1 MYRFFVKQEQIDME
15 EKKIHITGSDV
26 NHIKNVLRMRQGETI
41 LISAGDN
48 LEYTCLVSEMEAEE
62 VIADISYV
70 QEVGM
75 ELPSKIYLF
84 QGLPKSDKMEMIIQK
99 AVELGVYEVIP
110 VSTARAVVK
119 LDAKKEASKQKRW
132 QTIAE
137 SAAKQSKRMVI
148 PEIHSVMKFSEAVN
162 YAEELDIRFI
172 PYELAENMA
181 HTKKLFEQI
190 EPGQSIGIF
199 IGPEGGFTP
208 EEIELAMNQQVQPI
222 TLGKR
227 ILRTETAGMTVLSI
241 LMFLLEGK
249 EKQVEAY
256 LDNSAT
262 TRCYE
267 EVKDIVVKT
276 MMDDYG
282 NPSAMHQKGVES
294 ERYVKEAAGQI
305 AATLKVQ
312 EKEIYFTSGGTESN
326 NWALI
331 GTALAN
337 RRQGNHIIISSIEHP
352 AVSAPAEFLESQ
364 GFEVT
369 RLGVNAQGQISPEE
383 LKEAIRPETILV
395 SVMFVNNEIGAVE
408 PIAEIG
414 ELIKQ
419 VNPKTYF
426 HVDAIQ
432 AYGKF
437 RILPKK
443 MHIDMLSASGHKIHG
458 PKGTGFLYIS
468 EKMKIVPIIYGGGQQ
483 KGMRSG
489 TDNVPGIAGLGLAS
503 KMVYDHLEEND
514 KHMRGLRTYFVR
526 ELAKMDQVVVHG
538 PQGEEAAPQIV
549 SAAFVGVRSEVLL
562 HTLEERGIYVSA
574 GSACSTHKRSG
585 SPTLTAIGLPKNQM
599 EATVRFSF
607 CETTTR
613 EELDYTLQVL
623 NEVIPMLRR
632 YARH

>member
-1 MYRFFVKQEQIDME
+1 MYRFFVKQEQIDMK

-181 HTKKLFEQI
+181 HTKKLFEH
-190 EPGQSIGIF
+190 

-208 EEIELAMNQQVQPI
+208 EEIELAMNHQVQPI

-249 EKQVEAY
+249 E
-256 LDNSAT
+256 
-262 TRCYE
+262 
-267 EVKDIVVKT
+267 
-276 MMDDYG
+276 
-282 NPSAMHQKGVES
+282 
-294 ERYVKEAAGQI
+294 
-305 AATLKVQ
+305 
-312 EKEIYFTSGGTESN
+312 
-326 NWALI
+326 
-331 GTALAN
+331 
-337 RRQGNHIIISSIEHP
+337 
-352 AVSAPAEFLESQ
+352 
-364 GFEVT
+364 
-369 RLGVNAQGQISPEE
+369 
-383 LKEAIRPETILV
+383 
-395 SVMFVNNEIGAVE
+395 
-408 PIAEIG
+408 
-414 ELIKQ
+414 
-419 VNPKTYF
+419 
-426 HVDAIQ
+426 
-432 AYGKF
+432 
-437 RILPKK
+437 
-443 MHIDMLSASGHKIHG
+443 
-458 PKGTGFLYIS
+458 
-468 EKMKIVPIIYGGGQQ
+468 
-483 KGMRSG
+483 
-489 TDNVPGIAGLGLAS
+489 
-503 KMVYDHLEEND
+503 
-514 KHMRGLRTYFVR
+514 
-526 ELAKMDQVVVHG
+526 
-538 PQGEEAAPQIV
+538 
-549 SAAFVGVRSEVLL
+549 
-562 HTLEERGIYVSA
+562 
-574 GSACSTHKRSG
+574 
-585 SPTLTAIGLPKNQM
+585 
-599 EATVRFSF
+599 
-607 CETTTR
+607 
-613 EELDYTLQVL
+613 
-623 NEVIPMLRR
+623 
-632 YARH
+632 

>member
-1 MYRFFVKQEQIDME
+1 M
-15 EKKIHITGSDV
+15 
-26 NHIKNVLRMRQGETI
+26 
-41 LISAGDN
+41 
-48 LEYTCLVSEMEAEE
+48 
-62 VIADISYV
+62 
-70 QEVGM
+70 
-75 ELPSKIYLF
+75 
-84 QGLPKSDKMEMIIQK
+84 
-99 AVELGVYEVIP
+99 
-110 VSTARAVVK
+110 
-119 LDAKKEASKQKRW
+119 
-132 QTIAE
+132 
-137 SAAKQSKRMVI
+137 
-148 PEIHSVMKFSEAVN
+148 
-162 YAEELDIRFI
+162 
-172 PYELAENMA
+172 
-181 HTKKLFEQI
+181 
-190 EPGQSIGIF
+190 
-199 IGPEGGFTP
+199 
-208 EEIELAMNQQVQPI
+208 
-222 TLGKR
+222 
-227 ILRTETAGMTVLSI
+227 
-241 LMFLLEGK
+241 
-249 EKQVEAY
+249 EAY

-458 PKGTGFLYIS
+458 PKGVGFLYINS
-468 EKMKIVPIIYGGGQQ
+468 KAKVQPLILGGGQQ
-483 KGMRSG
+483 NGMRSG
-489 TDNVPGIAGLGLAS
+489 TDNVPGIAGLGVAAE
-503 KMVYDHLEEND
+503 MVYTDFDKKIQHLYDLKERMAE
-514 KHMRGLRTYFVR
+514 GLSKLGDITINGMPLR
-526 ELAKMDQVVVHG
+526 EG
-538 PQGEEAAPQIV
+538 APHIMSV
-549 SAAFVGVRSEVLL
+549 TFHGVRSEVLL
-562 HTLEERGIYVSA
+562 HTLEEFGVYISA
-574 GSACSTHKRSG
+574 GSACSSHKRKPSA
-585 SPTLTAIGLPKNQM
+585 TLTAMGLSRADV
-599 EATVRFSF
+599 ESTVRISF
-607 CETTTR
+607 CEENTF
-613 EELDYTLQVL
+613 EEVDYCLEALGKT
-623 NEVIPMLRR
+623 IPMLRR
-632 YARH
+632 YARR

>member
-181 HTKKLFEQI
+181 QI

-208 EEIELAMNQQVQPI
+208 EEIELAMNHQVQPI

-249 EKQVEAY
+249 E
-256 LDNSAT
+256 
-262 TRCYE
+262 
-267 EVKDIVVKT
+267 
-276 MMDDYG
+276 
-282 NPSAMHQKGVES
+282 
-294 ERYVKEAAGQI
+294 
-305 AATLKVQ
+305 
-312 EKEIYFTSGGTESN
+312 
-326 NWALI
+326 
-331 GTALAN
+331 
-337 RRQGNHIIISSIEHP
+337 
-352 AVSAPAEFLESQ
+352 
-364 GFEVT
+364 
-369 RLGVNAQGQISPEE
+369 
-383 LKEAIRPETILV
+383 
-395 SVMFVNNEIGAVE
+395 
-408 PIAEIG
+408 
-414 ELIKQ
+414 
-419 VNPKTYF
+419 
-426 HVDAIQ
+426 
-432 AYGKF
+432 
-437 RILPKK
+437 
-443 MHIDMLSASGHKIHG
+443 
-458 PKGTGFLYIS
+458 
-468 EKMKIVPIIYGGGQQ
+468 
-483 KGMRSG
+483 
-489 TDNVPGIAGLGLAS
+489 
-503 KMVYDHLEEND
+503 
-514 KHMRGLRTYFVR
+514 
-526 ELAKMDQVVVHG
+526 
-538 PQGEEAAPQIV
+538 
-549 SAAFVGVRSEVLL
+549 
-562 HTLEERGIYVSA
+562 
-574 GSACSTHKRSG
+574 
-585 SPTLTAIGLPKNQM
+585 
-599 EATVRFSF
+599 
-607 CETTTR
+607 
-613 EELDYTLQVL
+613 
-623 NEVIPMLRR
+623 
-632 YARH
+632 